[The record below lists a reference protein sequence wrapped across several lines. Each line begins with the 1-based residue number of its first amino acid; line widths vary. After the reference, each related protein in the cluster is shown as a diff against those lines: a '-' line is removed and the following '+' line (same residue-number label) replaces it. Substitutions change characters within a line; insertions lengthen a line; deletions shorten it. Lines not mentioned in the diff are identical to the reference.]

1 MSVFSSSVSLRVP
14 PCLLLCGLLSLL
26 CPSVSES
33 PLAAPGKPAA
43 PAKPAAPPPAPAKPA
58 PIWALAFRPDGKV
71 LAAGT
76 YQRIQLWD
84 VAAKNVTHALTGPV
98 GAVRGL
104 AWSADGKQLAAG
116 SGKPAEQGQAMVWN
130 VAEDGS
136 APAPILLKEHK
147 DVVEGVAFAP
157 EPDTLLTAGMDEKAI
172 ATQWSTGKVIRK
184 MTDHTN
190 RVVSV
195 AVSPNGKWI
204 ATGSLD
210 KTVKIWDAK
219 DFKPLANLD
228 NNNGQV
234 YAVRFLPPGNQLV
247 VAGEDGNVRI
257 YQLSESRTG
266 KLSGVNGN
274 VARTFNGS
282 RSPVL
287 ALSVSQKGDLLAYA
301 SEDKKVQVQDLSG
314 GRRRYSLSDI
324 PDVVYSLAFS
334 PDGTLLAAG
343 CRDGKI
349 RLWTTADGKPAGE
362 L

>member
-1 MSVFSSSVSLRVP
+1 MEGRRGKMGRRLYFHFKEAPLRRI
-14 PCLLLCGLLSLL
+14 LIFGLLCLLL
-26 CPSVSES
+26 CPSVSKSLSAE
-33 PLAAPGKPAA
+33 P
-43 PAKPAAPPPAPAKPA
+43 KPA
-58 PIWALAFRPDGKV
+58 PVWALAFRPDGTP

-76 YQRIQLWD
+76 YQRVQLWD
-84 VAAKNVTHALTGPV
+84 VAAKTASRALTGAVGPV
-98 GAVRGL
+98 RCL

-116 SGKPAEQGQAMVWN
+116 CGKPAELGQALVWS
-130 VAEDGS
+130 VAEDGTAA
-136 APAPILLKEHK
+136 APTMLKEHK

-157 EPDTLLTAGMDEKAI
+157 AADTLVTAGMDEKAI
-172 ATQWSTGKVIRK
+172 ATQWSTGKVVRT

-195 AVSPNGKWI
+195 SVSPNGKWV

-210 KTVKIWDAK
+210 KTVKIWDAT

-274 VARTFNGS
+274 VVRTFNGN
-282 RSPVL
+282 RTPVFAL
-287 ALSVSQKGDLLAYA
+287 AVSQKGDLLAYA
-301 SEDKKVQVQDLSG
+301 GEDKTVHVQDLSG
-314 GRRRYSLSDI
+314 GKRRYTLNES
-324 PDVVYSLAFS
+324 PDAVYALAFS
-334 PDGTLLAAG
+334 PDGSLLAAG
-343 CRDGKI
+343 CRDGKV